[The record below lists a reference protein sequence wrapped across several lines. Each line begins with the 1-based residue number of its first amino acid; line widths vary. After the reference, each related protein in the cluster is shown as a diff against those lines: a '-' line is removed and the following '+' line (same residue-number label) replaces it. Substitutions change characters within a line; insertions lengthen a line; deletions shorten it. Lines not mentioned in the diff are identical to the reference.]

1 MTTSA
6 PELTLRHTLQPL
18 SEELWIVEQPL
29 AALGGRIEIGRR
41 MTVCRL
47 SSGELFLHSVGRLTE
62 PLRAGLDELG
72 PVRFVVSPNAFHHRY
87 MEQYAEAYPEAEL
100 FASPGLRR
108 KRLDLVFAGD
118 VEGTPDPRW
127 AEDLDQLVFEGLR
140 MIREVIFLHRRSKTL
155 ILTDLCAHYEEPA
168 QAGARRWA
176 KLQGTWQR
184 FAVTRALRVWPRDKA
199 AARASAAR
207 LMSWDFDRVIVAHGR
222 GVETGGKEAMR
233 EALAWAL

>member
-1 MTTSA
+1 MSTAA
-6 PELTLRHTLQPL
+6 PELTLRHTLQPVG
-18 SEELWIVEQPL
+18 EELWIVEQPL
-29 AALGGRIEIGRR
+29 SALGGRIEVGRR

-47 SSGELFLHSVGRLTE
+47 TSGELWLHSVGRLTE

-72 PVRFVVSPNAFHHRY
+72 PVRFVVSPNAYHHRY
-87 MEQYAEAYPEAEL
+87 MEQYAEAYPGVQL

-108 KRLDLVFAGD
+108 KRPDLEFAGC

-155 ILTDLCAHYEEPA
+155 ILTDLCAQYAEPA

-184 FAVTRALRVWPRDKA
+184 FAMARALRIWPRDKA
-199 AARASAAR
+199 AARASAER
-207 LMSWDFDRVIVAHGR
+207 LMSWDFERVIVAHGQ
-222 GVETGGKEAMR
+222 GLESGGKQGLRA
-233 EALAWAL
+233 ALAWAL